1 MPVEPGIIA
10 RSLEAVEWPRLLQ
23 ALEER
28 VATAYGRMEWARL
41 RFLDDP
47 AAIRRS
53 LARIEALRGLIG
65 ETGPLDLSGVQPIDG
80 LLERAEKSG
89 RLEPGELAAILAT
102 QRRIRAAGEALSRPA
117 ESPLL
122 RELAGGIH
130 PEDELVATLEHAL
143 TPAGE
148 LNERAFPTLASLRDE
163 ITACRDGIH
172 RHLDGLLRSR
182 ALESALQDKVFTLR
196 GHRYVVPVKAECK
209 GQLPGIV
216 HDVSASGATLFVE
229 PQAIVDETNTLTLLE
244 KQLEMERD
252 RILRELSARVGYA
265 ASSLRHNTGWLGR
278 VDLWHAQALLS
289 RGMQGCAPE
298 VGTDGEIALLGIAHP
313 LMLLAGAEVVRNDV
327 CLGPEVRCL
336 IVSGANTGGKTILLK
351 ALGLAALLVRAG
363 MHVPALPGSRMDLFT
378 DFWADVGDRQDLR
391 ASLSTFS
398 AQIEFLSRVL
408 NAAGHGSLVLLD
420 ELLTGTEPTEG
431 AALARQAVAA
441 LAAQG
446 AKTVVTTHYGE
457 LKLLEGQIPGV
468 VNGSVSFDGERLRP
482 TFRFTLGTPGASYAF
497 PIALRHGLPED
508 LVRRAEES
516 LAGHPAALD
525 ALLRGLQAQQEQ
537 VQAMRTELER
547 ERRELERRRAELERR
562 AAHLNDWQAR
572 LKRQERGAISR
583 ELREARERIGAV
595 IKELQGANSLP
606 LAGKVRERLA
616 ALEAEL
622 LPPPTPA
629 APAQAAVPV
638 PGQRV
643 YVASLERA
651 GVLLEVVDEGATA
664 RVQFGPLTLEVP
676 IEELLPAP
684 AAPAPRRRERGR
696 ASQRPP
702 AVAAEAPEEIP
713 HVFQTAENTL
723 DVRGRTLEEAVQQA
737 ESFFDQCIV
746 KHINPV
752 LVIHGHGTGRLKA
765 GLRERFGASR
775 YVARFRPGG
784 PGEGRD
790 GATVVS
796 LNL

>member
-10 RSLEAVEWPRLLQ
+10 HSLEAVEWPSLLQ

-28 VATAYGRMEWARL
+28 VATVYGHAERARL
-41 RFLDDP
+41 RFLDEP

-53 LARIEALRGLIG
+53 LARIEELRGLIG

-80 LLERAEKSG
+80 LLERAEKAG
-89 RLEPGELAAILAT
+89 RLEAGELAAILAT
-102 QRRIRAAGEALSRPA
+102 QQRIRAAGDALLRPMQY
-117 ESPLL
+117 PLL
-122 RELAGGIH
+122 RELAGEIH
-130 PEDELVATLEHAL
+130 HEDELVAALDSAL
-143 TPAGE
+143 TPTGE
-148 LNERAFPTLASLRDE
+148 LNERAFPALVSLRDE
-163 ITACRDGIH
+163 ITACRDAIH
-172 RHLDGLLRSR
+172 RHLDSLLRSR
-182 ALESALQDKVFTLR
+182 ALEPVLQDKVFTLR
-196 GHRYVVPVKAECK
+196 GHRYVLPVKVECK

-244 KQLEMERD
+244 KQLELEQD
-252 RILRELSARVGYA
+252 RILRELSGRVGFS

-289 RGMQGCAPE
+289 RDMQGSAPE
-298 VGTDGEIALLGIAHP
+298 VGTEGEIALKGIAHP
-313 LMLLAGAEVVRNDV
+313 LMLLAGADVVRNDV
-327 CLGPEVRCL
+327 RLGADVRCL

-351 ALGLAALLVRAG
+351 ALGLSALLVRAG
-363 MHVPALPGSRMDLFT
+363 MHIPALPGSRMDLFT

-431 AALARQAVAA
+431 AALARQVVAA
-441 LAAQG
+441 LVAQG

-457 LKLLEGQIPGV
+457 LKLLAGQVPGV

-482 TFRFTLGTPGASYAF
+482 TFRFTLGTPGASYAI
-497 PIALRHGLPED
+497 PIASRHGLPDD
-508 LVRRAEES
+508 LVRRAVES
-516 LAGHPAALD
+516 LADRPAALE
-525 ALLRGLQAQQEQ
+525 ALLRGLHAQQEQ
-537 VQAMRTELER
+537 TQAVRTELER
-547 ERRELERRRAELERR
+547 ERRELERRTAELERR
-562 AAHLNDWQAR
+562 ATHLNDLQTR

-616 ALEAEL
+616 ALEGEL
-622 LPPPTPA
+622 LPPSPAPPASHRA
-629 APAQAAVPV
+629 APA
-638 PGQRV
+638 PGERV
-643 YVASLERA
+643 YVVSLERT
-651 GVLLEVVDEGATA
+651 GVLQEVVDEGATA

-676 IEELLPAP
+676 AEELLPPP
-684 AAPAPRRRERGR
+684 AAPTPRRRQWGGAPPR
-696 ASQRPP
+696 RPTV
-702 AVAAEAPEEIP
+702 AVNAPEEIP

-723 DVRGRTLEEAVQQA
+723 DVRGRTLEEAVQQTEA
-737 ESFFDQCIV
+737 FFDRCIV
-746 KHINPV
+746 KHVTPV
-752 LVIHGHGTGRLKA
+752 LVIHGHGTGRLKV
-765 GLRERFGASR
+765 GLRERFSASR

-790 GATVVS
+790 GVTVVA
-796 LNL
+796 LNV